1 MSTHRHRAAGSE
13 PTPRFGRSLR
23 ASAGLGLVGLLA
35 GLLFSTSASLAA
47 DSPERRPENLRDLV
61 RLESERLA
69 ETNAEVVALREEVAG
84 LLEQRTGETPVD
96 ERLAFAAGATAVTG
110 PGPVVRLWDAP
121 TPVQLPR
128 SEEHTSALQSRENL

>member
-13 PTPRFGRSLR
+13 PTPRFGRYTLR
-23 ASAGLGLVGLLA
+23 ASVGLGLVGLLA

-110 PGPVVRLWDAP
+110 PGLVVRLWDAP
-121 TPVQLPR
+121 TPVQLPDGA
-128 SEEHTSALQSRENL
+128 TADDLV